1 MLEEVPQERRHLRT
15 HLGHNC
21 WVILE
26 EERFAT
32 PVRIEASCLVGIPD
46 QLSDRI
52 VELDDAGLDQLVILP
67 PIDEKEA
74 VVADI
79 ARHLM

>member
-1 MLEEVPQERRHLRT
+1 MIP
-15 HLGHNC
+15 
-21 WVILE
+21 E
-26 EERFAT
+26 EERFVT
-32 PVRIEASCLVGIPD
+32 PALIEASWLVGTPD
-46 QLSDRI
+46 QLRDRI